1 MSDRNPYTQLGVS
14 ENATFEEIQ
23 SHRNRLMA
31 EYSGDRKRQEN
42 IEAAYDAIL
51 MERLR
56 MRQEGKIKVPEGIR
70 FAENPPEV
78 ADRGTVT
85 LPGMTKGWPE
95 APPWLMQLLDT
106 PETQELLWPALSFLG
121 LSALALVST
130 PSLALAFGVALCLYF
145 LNRKQQ
151 RFARAF
157 GITLIA
163 LIAGLSL
170 GAPIGSWLAPQ
181 MAIAISAEAI
191 AAGFTLFVFWLTSSF
206 LR

>member
-23 SHRNRLMA
+23 THRNRLMA

-70 FAENPPEV
+70 FPENPQVVP
-78 ADRGTVT
+78 DRGTVT
-85 LPGMTKGWPE
+85 LAKPE

-121 LSALALVST
+121 LSAFALVST
-130 PSLALAFGVALCLYF
+130 PSLALAFGVGLCLYF
-145 LNRKQQ
+145 LNRKHQ

-170 GAPIGSWLAPQ
+170 GAPIGAWLAPQ
-181 MAIAISAEAI
+181 MAIAISTEAI
-191 AAGFTLFVFWLTSSF
+191 AACFTLFVFWLTSSF